1 MVTAVVAVALDVF
14 IQFRIFSFNLC
25 DVLQAHDVALGVGIY
40 NLFCHIPLVESITE
54 DNVESNCSMTRK
66 NPPKGVSFSD
76 LICIFAMLCQSFACF
91 LFATLR

>member
-1 MVTAVVAVALDVF
+1 MKREMVHQMSSE
-14 IQFRIFSFNLC
+14 IMR
-25 DVLQAHDVALGVGIY
+25 
-40 NLFCHIPLVESITE
+40 VESITE
-54 DNVESNCSMTRK
+54 DNMESNCSMTRK

>member
-1 MVTAVVAVALDVF
+1 MNFSAKLEFYFYISKSSLGKVTEKVETIDGPVISI
-14 IQFRIFSFNLC
+14 IQSTEVESKPR
-25 DVLQAHDVALGVGIY
+25 
-40 NLFCHIPLVESITE
+40 VESITE

-66 NPPKGVSFSD
+66 NPPKRVSFSD